1 MSLLALLHLMQTNAY
16 FVAELPVAT
25 TIICGAIGLMWRKLS
40 QDNDRRDSD
49 LARQSEAL
57 AILIAAQA
65 PLHTR
70 LDRVERRQQTLS
82 EATAVLTATLE
93 AHQAWHERVD
103 RHHNRPL
110 P

>member
-1 MSLLALLHLMQTNAY
+1 MPSNAY
-16 FVAELPVAT
+16 LIAELPVAT
-25 TIICGAIGLMWRKLS
+25 SIICGAIAMLWRKVS
-40 QDNDRRDSD
+40 AENDRRDTD

-70 LDRVERRQQTLS
+70 IDHLERRQQTLS